1 VRGGAR
7 DRLVA
12 GAGWRKLLARSMTRQ
27 PPLSRAAVI
36 AGLRDHAARHG
47 EVSPASLAKHDRPVL
62 RSVRGYFPS
71 LEAALRAARVPVG
84 RPAPAGVSYAGGLAR
99 ARAQA
104 GVRRPERRRS
114 VLRWDKV
121 IIVHA
126 IEDRVRKRQT
136 LASSKAPA
144 RLVAAARWHF
154 GSWDA
159 ALAAAGVEAEAV
171 RLQRRPYTRTEILAR
186 LRRLARDGTELRSST
201 LKAVVKLETV
211 RKLFG
216 SVEGAV
222 RAAGMAYVRRKPNQK
237 WSRAGLIAELRSR
250 ARRGEV
256 TLTRGL
262 SAAVQRYFGGAH
274 AARVAAGVA
283 TLARVPWTKSSLI
296 EELQQRARRG
306 DSGHTLWTAC
316 KRLFGSVAAARR
328 AAGVPATQRTRGM
341 VAWDKPALLAELR
354 HRIRTRR
361 PLGRGLTEGL
371 RRQFCSLTAARARA
385 SVPAR

>member
-1 VRGGAR
+1 
-7 DRLVA
+7 
-12 GAGWRKLLARSMTRQ
+12 M
-27 PPLSRAAVI
+27 
-36 AGLRDHAARHG
+36 
-47 EVSPASLAKHDRPVL
+47 L
-62 RSVRGYFPS
+62 RSVRGHFPS

-84 RPAPAGVSYAGGLAR
+84 RPVPAGL
-99 ARAQA
+99 
-104 GVRRPERRRS
+104 RRPERRRA
-114 VLRWDKV
+114 VLRWDEV
-121 IIVHA
+121 TIVHA

-136 LASSKAPA
+136 LASSRAPA

-171 RLQRRPYTRTEILAR
+171 RLQRRPYSRTEILAL
-186 LRRLARDGTELRSST
+186 LRRLARDGWELRSST
-201 LKAVVKLETV
+201 LKAVVKLDTV

-222 RAAGMAYVRRKPNQK
+222 RAAGVAYVRRKPNQK

-274 AARVAAGVA
+274 AARVAAGLPALSRVA
-283 TLARVPWTKSSLI
+283 WTKASLI
-296 EELQQRARRG
+296 EELQERARRG
-306 DSGHTLWTAC
+306 DSGSTLWTAC

-328 AAGVPATQRTRGM
+328 AARVPAKQRSKGM

-354 HRIRTRR
+354 HRIRTRQ

-371 RRQFCSLTAARARA
+371 RRQFGSLTVARARA
-385 SVPAR
+385 GAPAARQLDAAGGGRRSSRSGRSRAIAARGRRAGAHVDRRGLRAGGARGGRGRLAGRRCQTAAL